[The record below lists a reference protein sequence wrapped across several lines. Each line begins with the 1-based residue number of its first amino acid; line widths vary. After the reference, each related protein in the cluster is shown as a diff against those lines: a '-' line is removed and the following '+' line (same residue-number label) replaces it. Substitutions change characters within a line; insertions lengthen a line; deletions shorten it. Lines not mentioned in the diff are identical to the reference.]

1 MAYDLLS
8 RNQTSSNWA
17 INTTLG
23 GSDEPLVWT
32 RSAVEGE
39 LARIRGVLDTVNSEA
54 SQAAL
59 EGKITS
65 DEWKQWHQTYLTG
78 HKFVTSA
85 SNWWGSNVEVARGH
99 EREALKW
106 HELFAARGSTLQG
119 PRNLG
124 RDEDRITPKVLMA
137 LGGIAATAMLISA
150 IKR

>member
-8 RNQTSSNWA
+8 RRRTSSNWA
-17 INTTLG
+17 LTTTLG
-23 GSDEPLVWT
+23 GSDEPLIWT
-32 RSAVEGE
+32 RSAVKGE

-59 EGKITS
+59 NEKITPA
-65 DEWKQWHQTYLTG
+65 EWQQWRGTYLNG

-85 SNWWGSNVEVARGH
+85 SSFWGSNVEVARQH
-99 EREALKW
+99 EKEALKW